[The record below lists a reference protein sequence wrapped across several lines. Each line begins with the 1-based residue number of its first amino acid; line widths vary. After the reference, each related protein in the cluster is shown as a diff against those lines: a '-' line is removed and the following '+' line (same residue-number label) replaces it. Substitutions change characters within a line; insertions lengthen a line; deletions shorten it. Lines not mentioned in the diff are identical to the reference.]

1 MYLCESKRE
10 TQTVNGNR
18 INIKTEPIN
27 NYFIVY

>member
-10 TQTVNGNR
+10 TLTVSGNQ

-27 NYFIVY
+27 NYSIVY

>member
-10 TQTVNGNR
+10 TQTVNGNQ

-27 NYFIVY
+27 NYSIVY